1 MSLEA
6 GSPHFNLM
14 QDIHKNI
21 VVVSGLSGA
30 GKSVA
35 LQSLEDIGYYCI
47 DNMPLT
53 LLPEFSRQLEGATR
67 NKRAAVSI
75 DSRNLDFLQVLQGQ
89 AEGGKLIDDFAE
101 LIFLESTP
109 DVLLRRYSETR
120 RKHPLS
126 DQSTNLMQSIDK
138 EVKLLAPL
146 RKAADYIIN
155 TSKLTPHELRE
166 KIRQIVGRSKQ
177 GVMLSIE
184 SFGFKHGPPRHAD
197 FIFDVRCLPN
207 PYWDA
212 SIRHLSG
219 LDKRVVDFLE
229 KEPDVHKMCDDI
241 AQFLEKWLPAF
252 DADNRSYLTLA
263 IGCTGGHH
271 RSVYTANRLAERFRQ
286 VVPNVQVQ
294 HRDL

>member
-1 MSLEA
+1 MQ
-6 GSPHFNLM
+6 NLM
-14 QDIHKNI
+14 LSDIHKNI

-53 LLPEFSRQLEGATR
+53 LLPEFARQLDDATQ

-75 DSRNLDFLQVLQGQ
+75 DSRNLHFLRVLHDNVKAEEFIEDFS
-89 AEGGKLIDDFAE
+89 K

-109 DVLLRRYSETR
+109 DILLRRYSETR

-126 DQSTNLMQSIDK
+126 DQVTNLMQSIDK
-138 EVKLLAPL
+138 EIELLAPL
-146 RKAADYIIN
+146 RKAADHIIN
-155 TSKLTPHELRE
+155 TSALTPHELRE

-184 SFGFKHGPPRHAD
+184 SFGFKYGPPRHAD
-197 FIFDVRCLPN
+197 FVFDVRCLPN
-207 PYWDA
+207 PYWDE

-219 LDKRVVDFLE
+219 LDEPVVKFLE
-229 KEPDVHKMCDDI
+229 KEPDVHKMCNDI
-241 AQFLEKWLPAF
+241 AGFLENWLPAF
-252 DADNRSYLTLA
+252 EADNRAYLTLA

-271 RSVYTANRLAERFRQ
+271 RSVYTANRLAEHFRKIMS
-286 VVPNVQVQ
+286 NVQVQ

>member
-1 MSLEA
+1 MSDVQ
-6 GSPHFNLM
+6 N
-14 QDIHKNI
+14 NI

-53 LLPEFSRQLEGATR
+53 LLPEFARQLEDAAQ

-75 DSRNLDFLQVLQGQ
+75 DSRNMDFLRVLHDNIKC
-89 AEGGKLIDDFAE
+89 EEFIEDFSE

-109 DVLLRRYSETR
+109 DILLRRYSETR

-126 DQSTNLMQSIDK
+126 DQVTNLMQSIDK
-138 EVKLLAPL
+138 EIALLAPL
-146 RKAADYIIN
+146 RKAADHIIN
-155 TSKLTPHELRE
+155 TSTLTPHELRE

-197 FIFDVRCLPN
+197 FVFDVRCLPN
-207 PYWDA
+207 PYWDEA
-212 SIRHLSG
+212 IRHLSG
-219 LDKRVVDFLE
+219 LDEQVVKFLE
-229 KEPDVHKMCDDI
+229 KEPDVHKMCNEI
-241 AQFLEKWLPAF
+241 AGFLESWLPAF

-271 RSVYTANRLAERFRQ
+271 RSVYTANRLAEHFRKIM
-286 VVPNVQVQ
+286 PNVQVQ

>member
-1 MSLEA
+1 MKS
-6 GSPHFNLM
+6 
-14 QDIHKNI
+14 DVHKNI

-53 LLPEFSRQLEGATR
+53 LLPEFARQLDDATQ

-75 DSRNLDFLQVLQGQ
+75 DSRNMDFLRVLHDNVKGE
-89 AEGGKLIDDFAE
+89 AYIEDFSK

-109 DVLLRRYSETR
+109 DILLRRYSETR

-126 DQSTNLMQSIDK
+126 DRVTNLMQSIDK
-138 EVKLLAPL
+138 EIELLAPL
-146 RKAADYIIN
+146 RKAADHIIN
-155 TSKLTPHELRE
+155 TSALTPHELRE

-197 FIFDVRCLPN
+197 FVFDVRCLPN
-207 PYWDA
+207 PYWDE

-219 LDKRVVDFLE
+219 LDEQVVNFLE
-229 KEPDVHKMCDDI
+229 KEPQVHKMCNEI
-241 AQFLEKWLPAF
+241 AGFLENWLPAF
-252 DADNRSYLTLA
+252 DADNRAYLTLA

-271 RSVYTANRLAERFRQ
+271 RSVYTANRLAKHFSKIMS
-286 VVPNVQVQ
+286 NVQVQ

>member
-1 MSLEA
+1 MS
-6 GSPHFNLM
+6 
-14 QDIHKNI
+14 DIQKNI

-53 LLPEFSRQLEGATR
+53 LLPEFARQLEDVAK

-75 DSRNLDFLQVLQGQ
+75 DSRNLGFLQGLHNN
-89 AEGGKLIDDFAE
+89 ADSEKFIEGFAE
-101 LIFLESTP
+101 SIFLESTP
-109 DVLLRRYSETR
+109 DTLLRRYSETR

-126 DQSTNLMQSIDK
+126 DPATNLMQSIDK
-138 EVKLLAPL
+138 EVELLAPL
-146 RKAADYIIN
+146 RKAADHVIN
-155 TSKLTPHELRE
+155 TSTLTPHELRE
-166 KIRQIVGRSKQ
+166 KIRQIVGRRKQ

-197 FIFDVRCLPN
+197 FIFDVRCMPN
-207 PYWDA
+207 PYWNE

-219 LDKRVVDFLE
+219 LDDEVIEFLE

-241 AQFLEKWLPAF
+241 GQFLENWLPSIA
-252 DADNRSYLTLA
+252 ADNRSYLTLA

-271 RSVYTANRLAERFRQ
+271 RSVYTANRLAERFRKIL
-286 VVPNVQVQ
+286 PNVQVQ

>member
-1 MSLEA
+1 MPE
-6 GSPHFNLM
+6 
-14 QDIHKNI
+14 IHKNI

-53 LLPEFSRQLEGATR
+53 LLPEFSRQLENATR
-67 NKRAAVSI
+67 NKLAAVSI
-75 DSRNLDFLQVLQGQ
+75 DSRNMDFLQVLHSNADG
-89 AEGGKLIDDFAE
+89 EKFVDDFAE
-101 LIFLESTP
+101 LIFLESSP
-109 DVLLRRYSETR
+109 DILLRRYSETR

-126 DQSTNLMQSIDK
+126 DLSTNLIQSIDK
-138 EVKLLAPL
+138 EVELLAPL
-146 RKAADYIIN
+146 RKVADHIIN
-155 TSKLTPHELRE
+155 TSQLTPHELRE
-166 KIRQIVGRSKQ
+166 KVRRIVGRSRQ

-207 PYWDA
+207 PYWDE

-219 LDKRVVDFLE
+219 LEAEVIEFLE

-241 AQFLEKWLPAF
+241 GQFLENWLPAF
-252 DADNRSYLTLA
+252 DEDNRSYLTLA

-271 RSVYTANRLAERFRQ
+271 RSVYTANRLAERFRK
-286 VVPNVQVQ
+286 VMPNVQVK

>member
-1 MSLEA
+1 
-6 GSPHFNLM
+6 M

-53 LLPEFSRQLEGATR
+53 LLPEFSRQLEDTTR
-67 NKRAAVSI
+67 SKRAAVSI
-75 DSRNLDFLQVLQGQ
+75 DSRNLDFLQVLQGH
-89 AEGGKLIDDFAE
+89 AEGEKLIDDFTE

-138 EVKLLAPL
+138 EVALLAPL
-146 RKAADYIIN
+146 RKAADHTIN

-207 PYWDA
+207 PHWDA

-229 KEPDVHKMCDDI
+229 KEPDVHKMSDDI

-271 RSVYTANRLAERFRQ
+271 RSVYTANRLAERLRQ

>member
-1 MSLEA
+1 M
-6 GSPHFNLM
+6 P
-14 QDIHKNI
+14 DIHKNI

-53 LLPEFSRQLEGATR
+53 LLPEFSRQLEEATR

-75 DSRNLDFLQVLQGQ
+75 DSRNMDFLRVLESNPDGD
-89 AEGGKLIDDFAE
+89 KFVDDFAE

-109 DVLLRRYSETR
+109 EILLRRYSETR

-126 DQSTNLMQSIDK
+126 DLSTNLIQSIDK
-138 EVKLLAPL
+138 EVELLAPL
-146 RKAADYIIN
+146 RKVADHIIN
-155 TSKLTPHELRE
+155 TSQLTPHELRE
-166 KIRQIVGRSKQ
+166 KIRRIVGRSKQ

-207 PYWDA
+207 PYWDE

-219 LDKRVVDFLE
+219 LDAQVIEFLE
-229 KEPDVHKMCDDI
+229 KEPDAYKMCDDI
-241 AQFLEKWLPAF
+241 GRFLENWLPAF
-252 DADNRSYLTLA
+252 DEDNRSYLTLA

-271 RSVYTANRLAERFRQ
+271 RSVYIATRLAERFKKIM
-286 VVPNVQVQ
+286 PNVQVM

>member
-1 MSLEA
+1 
-6 GSPHFNLM
+6 M
-14 QDIHKNI
+14 QGLQNNI
-21 VVVSGLSGA
+21 VVISGLSGA

-53 LLPEFSRQLEGATR
+53 LLPEFSRQLENATR

-75 DSRNLDFLQVLQGQ
+75 DSRNLDFLQALHSH
-89 AEGGKLIDDFAE
+89 AEGEKIVDGFAE
-101 LIFLESTP
+101 LIFVESTP
-109 DVLLRRYSETR
+109 AVLLRRYSETR

-126 DQSTNLMQSIDK
+126 DMTTNLKQSIDK
-138 EVKLLAPL
+138 EINLLAPL
-146 RKAADYIIN
+146 RENAGHIID
-155 TSKLTPHELRE
+155 TSRLTPHELRE
-166 KIRQIVGRSKQ
+166 KVRQIVGRSKQ

-184 SFGFKHGPPRHAD
+184 SFGFKHGPPQHAD

-207 PYWDA
+207 PYWDK

-219 LDKRVVDFLE
+219 LDAEVIGFLE
-229 KEPDVHKMCDDI
+229 NEPDVHRMCDDI
-241 AQFLEKWLPAF
+241 ARFLQDWLPAF
-252 DADNRSYLTLA
+252 EADNRSYLTLA

-271 RSVYTANRLAERFRQ
+271 RSVYTADRLARQ
-286 VVPNVQVQ
+286 FKKIMPNVQVQ

>member
-1 MSLEA
+1 M
-6 GSPHFNLM
+6 FDV
-14 QDIHKNI
+14 QKNI

-53 LLPEFSRQLEGATR
+53 LLPEFARQLEDAAQ

-75 DSRNLDFLQVLQGQ
+75 DSRNMDFLRVLHDNIKC
-89 AEGGKLIDDFAE
+89 EEFIEDFSE

-109 DVLLRRYSETR
+109 DILLRRYSETR

-126 DQSTNLMQSIDK
+126 DRVTNLMQSIDK
-138 EVKLLAPL
+138 EIALLAPL
-146 RKAADYIIN
+146 RKAADHIIN
-155 TSKLTPHELRE
+155 TSTLTPHELRE

-197 FIFDVRCLPN
+197 FVFDVRCLPN
-207 PYWDA
+207 PYWDEA
-212 SIRHLSG
+212 IRHLSG
-219 LDKRVVDFLE
+219 LDDQVVKFLE
-229 KEPDVHKMCDDI
+229 KEPDVHKMCNEI
-241 AQFLEKWLPAF
+241 AGFLENWLPAF

-271 RSVYTANRLAERFRQ
+271 RSVYTANRLAEHFRKIM
-286 VVPNVQVQ
+286 PNVQVQ

>member
-1 MSLEA
+1 VKTSDV
-6 GSPHFNLM
+6 
-14 QDIHKNI
+14 QKNI

-53 LLPEFSRQLEGATR
+53 LLPEFARQLEEATQ

-75 DSRNLDFLQVLQGQ
+75 DSRNMDFLRVLHDNIKC
-89 AEGGKLIDDFAE
+89 EEFIEDFSE

-109 DVLLRRYSETR
+109 DILLRRYSETR

-126 DQSTNLMQSIDK
+126 DRVTNLMQSIDK
-138 EVKLLAPL
+138 EIVLLAPL
-146 RKAADYIIN
+146 RKAANHIIN
-155 TSKLTPHELRE
+155 TSTLTPHELRE

-197 FIFDVRCLPN
+197 FVFDVRCLPN
-207 PYWDA
+207 PYWDEA
-212 SIRHLSG
+212 IRHLSG
-219 LDKRVVDFLE
+219 LDEQVVEFLE
-229 KEPDVHKMCDDI
+229 KEPDVHKMCNEI
-241 AQFLEKWLPAF
+241 AGFLENWLPAF

-263 IGCTGGHH
+263 VGCTGGHH
-271 RSVYTANRLAERFRQ
+271 RSVYTANRLVEHFRKIM
-286 VVPNVQVQ
+286 PNVQVQ

>member
-1 MSLEA
+1 MA
-6 GSPHFNLM
+6 KVQN
-14 QDIHKNI
+14 NI
-21 VVVSGLSGA
+21 VVISGLSGA

-53 LLPEFSRQLEGATR
+53 LLPEFSRQLEDATR

-75 DSRNLDFLQVLQGQ
+75 DSRNLDFLEALHSNADGE
-89 AEGGKLIDDFAE
+89 AITDGFAE
-101 LIFLESTP
+101 LIFVEATAE
-109 DVLLRRYSETR
+109 VLLRRYSETR

-126 DQSTNLMQSIDK
+126 DLNTNLMQSIDK
-138 EVKLLAPL
+138 EVDLLAPL
-146 RKAADYIIN
+146 RRNADHIVD
-155 TSKLTPHELRE
+155 TSSLTPHELRE

-197 FIFDVRCLPN
+197 FLFDVRCLPN
-207 PYWDA
+207 PYWDKK
-212 SIRHLSG
+212 IRHLSG
-219 LDKRVVDFLE
+219 LDPEVIRFLE
-229 KEPDVHKMCDDI
+229 AEPAVLRMCDDI
-241 AQFLEKWLPAF
+241 ARFLQDWLPAF
-252 DADNRSYLTLA
+252 EADNRSYLTVA

-271 RSVYTANRLAERFRQ
+271 RSVYTANRLAQQFKK
-286 VVPNVQVQ
+286 VMPNVQVQ